1 MSVQKCTF
9 AIGGCPF
16 PISKSIEVIGS
27 STFKLPPLPFGLMNH
42 STIVTNDKKL
52 MTIGGTHIFDFN
64 GDPTSNIRSRQC
76 FVLQGTKW
84 ICHSMLLQ
92 PRNRSISICMPNG
105 IYVFGGSGESFA
117 EDSLSSS
124 EFLAT
129 GTTNW
134 REGPRVPQNA
144 DFLSSGH
151 GVAISET
158 ELVLMGGT
166 GKSSTNGYASKQIW
180 KFNTI
185 TEEWHLIGNMKVA
198 RFDHQAA
205 FLNGKIIISG
215 GRTYDSLGGLSDL
228 KSTEIIDPNQVDVD
242 PLLVGNLNV
251 PRNCHVMGMISKN
264 AIPTVVAIGGINID
278 HGNLD
283 SIEEWDSE
291 NRKWKLLEQKLFEK
305 RSM

>member
-1 MSVQKCTF
+1 MSIPRCIFV
-9 AIGGCPF
+9 IGGCPF
-16 PISKSIEVIGS
+16 QLSKSIEVIGKS
-27 STFKLPPLPFGLMNH
+27 RFKLPPLPFGLMNH
-42 STIVTNDKKL
+42 SSIVTNDKKL
-52 MTIGGTHIFDFN
+52 LIIGGTHIFDFN
-64 GDPTSNIRSRQC
+64 VDATRDIRSRQC

-84 ICHSMLLQ
+84 IRHSMLLQ

-105 IYVFGGSGESFA
+105 IYVFGGFGRFGES
-117 EDSLSSS
+117 LLSS

-129 GTTNW
+129 ETTNW
-134 REGPRVPQNA
+134 QEGPRVPPNA
-144 DFLSSGH
+144 GFLSSGH

-198 RFDHQAA
+198 RFDHRAV

-215 GRTYDSLGGLSDL
+215 GKTYDSLGGLSDL

-242 PLLVGNLNV
+242 PLLVGDLNV
-251 PRNCHVMGMISKN
+251 PRTRHVTGMISKKG
-264 AIPTVVAIGGINID
+264 IPTVIAFGGISD
-278 HGNLD
+278 EHHHLD

-291 NRKWKLLEQKLFEK
+291 KRKWKLLEQKLFEK

>member
-1 MSVQKCTF
+1 MSIPRCIFV
-9 AIGGCPF
+9 IGGCPF
-16 PISKSIEVIGS
+16 QLSKSIEVIGKS
-27 STFKLPPLPFGLMNH
+27 RFKLPPLPFGLMNH
-42 STIVTNDKKL
+42 SSIVTNDKKL
-52 MTIGGTHIFDFN
+52 LIIGGTHIFDFN
-64 GDPTSNIRSRQC
+64 GDATRDIRSRQC

-84 ICHSMLLQ
+84 IRHSMLLQ

-105 IYVFGGSGESFA
+105 IYVFGGFGRFGES
-117 EDSLSSS
+117 LLSS

-134 REGPRVPQNA
+134 QEGPRVPPNA
-144 DFLSSGH
+144 DFLRSGH

-158 ELVLMGGT
+158 ELVLMGGSR
-166 GKSSTNGYASKQIW
+166 KAFANGDASKQIW

-198 RFDHQAA
+198 RFGHRAV

-215 GRTYDSLGGLSDL
+215 GKTYDSLGGLSDL

-242 PLLVGNLNV
+242 PLLVGDLNV
-251 PRNCHVMGMISKN
+251 PRTRHVTGMISKN
-264 AIPTVVAIGGINID
+264 GIPTVIAFGGISD
-278 HGNLD
+278 EHHHLD

>member
-1 MSVQKCTF
+1 M
-9 AIGGCPF
+9 
-16 PISKSIEVIGS
+16 SKSIEVIGKS
-27 STFKLPPLPFGLMNH
+27 RFKLPPLPFGLMNH
-42 STIVTNDKKL
+42 SSIVTNDKKL
-52 MTIGGTHIFDFN
+52 LIIGGTHIFDFN
-64 GDPTSNIRSRQC
+64 VDATRDIRSRQC

-84 ICHSMLLQ
+84 IRHSMLLQ

-105 IYVFGGSGESFA
+105 IYVFGGFGRFGES
-117 EDSLSSS
+117 LLSS

-129 GTTNW
+129 ETTNW
-134 REGPRVPQNA
+134 QEGPRVPPNA
-144 DFLSSGH
+144 GFLSSGH

-166 GKSSTNGYASKQIW
+166 GKSFANVYASKQIW

-198 RFDHQAA
+198 RFDHRAV

-215 GRTYDSLGGLSDL
+215 GRTHDSLGGLSDL
-228 KSTEIIDPNQVDVD
+228 KSTEIIYPNQVDVD
-242 PLLVGNLNV
+242 PLLVGDLNV
-251 PRNCHVMGMISKN
+251 PRARHVMGMISKN
-264 AIPTVVAIGGINID
+264 GIPTVIAFGGISD
-278 HGNLD
+278 EHHHLD